1 MKHLHV
7 LLLCGG
13 GGSEH
18 EISLLSANFLESQLK
33 SLADI
38 SVTRVELFPDHWQTN
53 DGRFCH
59 LGMDR
64 QLHFDNTAQPVDFVV
79 PCIHGFPGET
89 GDIQSMLELIG
100 LPYLGC
106 GSEGSKLC
114 FNKVSTKLWLS
125 ALDIPNTPFLFLSTN
140 NEAAHAQAHTAF
152 RNWGAVF
159 VKAASQGSSVGCY
172 KVTDAA
178 ALSEAVNAAFG
189 YSDQVLVEKAVR
201 PRELEVAVYRYND
214 QLVATRPGEIATPS
228 DSFYSYEEK
237 YSAGS
242 HSTTYLAAPNL
253 SEEQVATIREYAL
266 KAFSQL
272 GLKDLSRID
281 FFLTEDNEIL
291 LNEINTFPGMT
302 PISMFPK
309 LLEHNGHVF
318 AEFLEGTLKAYR

>member
-1 MKHLHV
+1 
-7 LLLCGG
+7 
-13 GGSEH
+13 
-18 EISLLSANFLESQLK
+18 
-33 SLADI
+33 
-38 SVTRVELFPDHWQTN
+38 
-53 DGRFCH
+53 
-59 LGMDR
+59 MDR

-242 HSTTYLAAPNL
+242 HSTTYLEAPNL

-309 LLEHNGHVF
+309 LLEHHGDNFGK
-318 AEFLEGTLKAYR
+318 FLEGIIRSSAK